1 MGKPPMTSFK
11 RNFILRNYKQMSVQ
25 AMADR
30 LKISYNRVYS
40 VLYNR
45 GLLDVVPH
53 TPLDLD
59 NPPCSTILRMFTEG
73 WWFEDIVETT
83 GMSEAFC
90 ARTIRTVFPSMPLH
104 RQRTD
109 MQAEDPDSYLQP
121 AGQTNHE

>member
-73 WWFEDIVETT
+73 WWFEDIVEST
-83 GMSEAFC
+83 GESEAFC
-90 ARTIRTVFPSMPLH
+90 ERTIRTVFHTRKLH
-104 RQRTD
+104 RRRTD
-109 MQAEDPDSYLQP
+109 LEAEEPDSYLCP
-121 AGQTNHE
+121 PDKTID